1 MVLTLGRSKI
11 DENTFHNDI
20 RPWEF
25 SQSPLNTWF
34 MKRIC
39 MQYYRIIFKTWY
51 PRVHFASKRRKLN
64 ADFSKFMTNLG
75 PFSWLR
81 FWKISEHS
89 KFNKKKKFLKIFE
102 QKMSNK
108 FFNLSSPSKTRCSGV
123 QNLDCTPRHFK
134 WLRTSPRSSSF
145 WLKFGPLWTENR
157 RVTRKMG
164 RQEQPNGN
172 YVWWV

>member
-89 KFNKKKKFLKIFE
+89 KFNKKRNFWKS
-102 QKMSNK
+102 SNK
-108 FFNLSSPSKTRCSGV
+108 KCLTSFLICLPHLKPDVLESRIWTALHGILSDYEPVQDPQVFDWNLVHC
-123 QNLDCTPRHFK
+123 
-134 WLRTSPRSSSF
+134 
-145 WLKFGPLWTENR
+145 GPKIVE
-157 RVTRKMG
+157 
-164 RQEQPNGN
+164 
-172 YVWWV
+172 